1 MSVTFELI
9 HVGSNNRSRTASRGR
24 INEQSLR
31 AGLISEAL
39 TIPGYRVKAVLSQ
52 MEKKTAL

>member
-1 MSVTFELI
+1 MSSSTWAAIIEA
-9 HVGSNNRSRTASRGR
+9 GTASRGR

-39 TIPGYRVKAVLSQ
+39 SIPGYRVKAVLSQ